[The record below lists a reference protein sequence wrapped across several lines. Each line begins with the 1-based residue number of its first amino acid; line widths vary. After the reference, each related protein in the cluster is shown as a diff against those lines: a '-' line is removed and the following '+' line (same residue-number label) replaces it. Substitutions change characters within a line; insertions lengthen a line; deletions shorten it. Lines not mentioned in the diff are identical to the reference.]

1 MENMIK
7 LNYFYGD
14 EPDRLCFYRIPK
26 VLYTKA
32 YFSGLS
38 SDAKVLY
45 GLMLDMMSM
54 SRENRWVDNENRV
67 YIFYSV
73 KRACAFLGCKKD
85 KAMKLFAEL
94 DTENGIG
101 LIERVKRGQGKSDLI
116 YVKSFELPEN
126 AEDRDEI
133 KKLNDDRSKLHNNM
147 TPVSEKEIVDN
158 SSDEAVGKIDQ
169 SEKAT
174 TSIAEKVVDKTDR
187 SEIQTS
193 RYLKNPSQEVGETAP
208 NKNNYNNTDMSYN
221 SPVQS
226 CHITEDDDWLDHID
240 CSKPFRVTG
249 YYPELQ
255 GQDRQDPIQPNKAD
269 YIEYLRDCV
278 GYDGMIREDM
288 YRFEK
293 DKIDGII
300 NLIADIATTTPPDG
314 KEWVNSRPYSH
325 EVVKS
330 RLLKIDRLIL
340 EHVLD
345 RMKENTTKIRN
356 MRSYLLTAL
365 YNAWD
370 EMKMSVDSQ
379 VNYDWYGGGMEKKG
393 VAYACNHFQK
403 YIQSWFRNGQ
413 KKTGI

>member
-7 LNYFYGD
+7 LNYYYGD

-45 GLMLDMMSM
+45 GLMLDQMSL
-54 SRENRWVDNENRV
+54 SRENRWLDKENRV
-67 YIFYSV
+67 YIVYSV
-73 KRACAFLGCKKD
+73 QRACAYLGCKKD

-94 DTENGIG
+94 DTETGIG
-101 LIERVKRGQGKSDLI
+101 LIERVKRGQGKSDII
-116 YVKSFELPEN
+116 YVKSFELPKD
-126 AEDRDEI
+126 AEDRAEI
-133 KKLNDDRSKLHNNM
+133 KKLRDNRSKLHDNM
-147 TPVSEKEIVDN
+147 TPDQDRGIVDN
-158 SSDEAVGKIDQ
+158 FSDEVVGNIDQ
-169 SEKAT
+169 SEKT
-174 TSIAEKVVDKTDR
+174 TTFKPEKVVDKIDR
-187 SEIQTS
+187 SEKQTS
-193 RYLKNPSQEVGETAP
+193 RDLENRPQEVGKTDS
-208 NKNNYNNTDMSYN
+208 NKNNQNNTDMSYN

-226 CHITEDDDWLDHID
+226 CHNMQDDDWLDHID
-240 CSKPFRVTG
+240 CSKPIKITG
-249 YYPELQ
+249 YYPQ
-255 GQDRQDPIQPNKAD
+255 IQRQDGRDKIQPDKDD
-269 YIEYLRDCV
+269 YIEYLKRNI
-278 GYDGMIREDM
+278 GYEGMIHEDS

-300 NLIADIATTTPPDG
+300 NMIADIVTTTPPDG

-330 RLLKIDRLIL
+330 RLLKTDRIIL

-365 YNAWD
+365 YNAKD
-370 EMKMSVDSQ
+370 EMDISVESQ
-379 VNYDWYGGGMEKKG
+379 VNYDWKGGGMEKRG
-393 VAYACNHFQK
+393 VVYA
-403 YIQSWFRNGQ
+403 
-413 KKTGI
+413 